1 MSQINIQYF
10 QHPYADFIL
19 GSYNHQL
26 CVCDF
31 RYRKKRDVVDKRIQ
45 SGLKAKYIEQ
55 NSDTIEAA
63 KIQLNEYFMGQRK
76 EFDIPLL
83 TVGSDFQKQ
92 VWQAL
97 EKIEYGAT
105 ASYLDLANSI
115 NNPKAVRAVA
125 NANGANA
132 LAIMIP
138 CHRIIGKSGELVG
151 FGGGLVLKK
160 RLLELE
166 NGLFMNQT

>member
-1 MSQINIQYF
+1 MSHIHIQYF
-10 QHPYADFIL
+10 QHPYAEFIL
-19 GSYNHQL
+19 GSYKHQL

-31 RYRKKRDVVDKRIQ
+31 RYRKKRDTVDKRIQ
-45 SGLKAKYIEQ
+45 SGLKANYIEQ
-55 NSDTIEAA
+55 TSDTIEAA
-63 KIQLNEYFMGQRK
+63 KSQLNEYFIGERK
-76 EFDIPLL
+76 KFDVPLL

-97 EKIEYGAT
+97 EKIEYGTT

-115 NNPKAVRAVA
+115 DNPKAVRAVA

-151 FGGGLVLKK
+151 FGGGLALKK

-166 NGLFMNQT
+166 NGLFS